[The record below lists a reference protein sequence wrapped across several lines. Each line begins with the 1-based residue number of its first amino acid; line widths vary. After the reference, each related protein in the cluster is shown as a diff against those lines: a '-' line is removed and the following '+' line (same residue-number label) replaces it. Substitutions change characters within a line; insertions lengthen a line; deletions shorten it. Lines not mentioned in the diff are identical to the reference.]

1 MKVALFEKPHALSI
15 RQASLRAM
23 LPNEVLLKVEACGV
37 CGTDVHI
44 VEGTSRSTPPVVLG
58 HEFTGI
64 VEDVGSG
71 VKGVSRGQRASVDPN
86 ISCGTC
92 FYCRRGLVHLCE
104 RLLALG
110 VDIDGGMA
118 EYCLVP
124 SEQLYLL
131 PDGMRTEA
139 AAFVEPVSCAL
150 HGVDRAR
157 IASGDTVVIVGGG
170 TIGLLMLQLVQSAG
184 AGRTI
189 LVEPIEEKRR
199 IASALKADVV
209 INPLKENVKEAVMDL
224 TQLGADVV
232 IECVGKPQTAHL
244 SVDLARRGGTVEFF
258 GVCPIGEKIEMEP
271 NQVYFRE
278 LTVVG
283 SYVNPHTF
291 SRAVALLHAG
301 KVRID
306 EFRVDRFPLD
316 GVHEALEYQKEGKT
330 LKSMIEPNR

>member
-110 VDIDGGMA
+110 VDINGGMA

-139 AAFVEPVSCAL
+139 AAFVEPV
-150 HGVDRAR
+150 
-157 IASGDTVVIVGGG
+157 
-170 TIGLLMLQLVQSAG
+170 
-184 AGRTI
+184 
-189 LVEPIEEKRR
+189 
-199 IASALKADVV
+199 
-209 INPLKENVKEAVMDL
+209 
-224 TQLGADVV
+224 
-232 IECVGKPQTAHL
+232 
-244 SVDLARRGGTVEFF
+244 
-258 GVCPIGEKIEMEP
+258 
-271 NQVYFRE
+271 
-278 LTVVG
+278 
-283 SYVNPHTF
+283 
-291 SRAVALLHAG
+291 
-301 KVRID
+301 
-306 EFRVDRFPLD
+306 
-316 GVHEALEYQKEGKT
+316 
-330 LKSMIEPNR
+330 